1 MKPDPKFGWH
11 ILWIGPLL
19 WVGMWVNIPIQYY
32 KERKQRKHIEKI
44 MKDPEIAEMAR
55 LAGLP
60 KRKNNVWD

>member
-11 ILWIGPLL
+11 ILWVVPALWIGAII
-19 WVGMWVNIPIQYY
+19 GIPIQYY
-32 KERKQRKHIEKI
+32 RDYKSSRSIKKA
-44 MKDPEIAEMAR
+44 MKDPEIAEMVR